1 MYDIYLTMYFG
12 LLRQAARCYALKGPL
27 WPRTGLSSC
36 GRNGHPHQTADRPA
50 AGSRQLV
57 EQRLGFFQVG
67 GVEALGEPPIDRG
80 EQLARLAPPALLV
93 PEPGEAGRGAQF
105 PELGVLLLCECKCPP
120 IAGLRCR
127 TVAGLSK
134 KTPSQTKGLG

>member
-67 GVEALGEPPIDRG
+67 GVEALGKPVVDRREEVAG
-80 EQLARLAPPALLV
+80 VGKAALV
-93 PEPGEAGRGAQF
+93 AVEPGQVCGSALIF
-105 PELGVLLLCECKCPP
+105 
-120 IAGLRCR
+120 
-127 TVAGLSK
+127 
-134 KTPSQTKGLG
+134 